1 MKICLTSLTIMEMP
15 IKTTMRCCNTH
26 VRVAIIKKTRNSKCW
41 MGCREKGALCTS
53 SGNVN
58 WCNHCGKQEGG
69 SSKIKNRAA
78 ILLLGIAVKWQF
90 YFSYLFTRALLFVKA
105 GKTKVKYSLGAVG
118 LLWHHLQGWKSQ
130 FHIRALSQNE
140 DYFWQCFNMGCF
152 NI

>member
-1 MKICLTSLTIMEMP
+1 MKICLTSLIIMEMP
-15 IKTTMRCCNTH
+15 IKTTMRYHNMR
-26 VRVAIIKKTRNSKCW
+26 VRVATIKKTRTSKCW

-69 SSKIKNRAA
+69 SSKIKNRT
-78 ILLLGIAVKWQF
+78 ISLLGIAVKWWF
-90 YFSYLFTRALLFVKA
+90 YFSYLLMCALLFVKA
-105 GKTKVKYSLGAVG
+105 GKTKYSLGAIG

-130 FHIRALSQNE
+130 FHIRVLSQNQ

-152 NI
+152 NV